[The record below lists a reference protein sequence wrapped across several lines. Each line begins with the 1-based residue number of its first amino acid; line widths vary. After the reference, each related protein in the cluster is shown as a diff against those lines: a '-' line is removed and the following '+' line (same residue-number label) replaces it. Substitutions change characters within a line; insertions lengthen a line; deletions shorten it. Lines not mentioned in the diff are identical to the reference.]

1 MIPKLSRTSERAN
14 ESVSERV
21 NERARACERQRTS
34 SSPPD
39 TEPSGVLLRIPR
51 RTGPG
56 HTAPPQ
62 HASSP
67 PHNTRGQTSSATHS
81 PSSPSSPGNPPWR
94 PRTRPS
100 TKPPMPPQPPPSCS
114 RPGET
119 ACSRSLWYYSCD
131 SCPPHPCTTP
141 EKSGNRRNAITHDV
155 GSTTRGGH
163 VGATGRA
170 DALLLPR
177 RSSSEDGEDWEYVY
191 SLRNVRFECPVKK
204 KGGYI
209 ETTTAS
215 SRQRRHSSCS
225 RRCRCIVVVVVAV
238 AVAVAVVLSF
248 SLLHHATP
256 SRACRPGNPTS
267 NTHVRV

>member
-1 MIPKLSRTSERAN
+1 MP
-14 ESVSERV
+14 
-21 NERARACERQRTS
+21 
-34 SSPPD
+34 
-39 TEPSGVLLRIPR
+39 RIPR

-67 PHNTRGQTSSATHS
+67 PHNTPGQTSSATHS

-114 RPGET
+114 RPAET

-131 SCPPHPCTTP
+131 SCPPHPCKTP

-155 GSTTRGGH
+155 GSTTPGGH
-163 VGATGRA
+163 AGATGRA

-177 RSSSEDGEDWEYVY
+177 RSSSEDGEEWEWSERRV
-191 SLRNVRFECPVKK
+191 SGRKEEGR
-204 KGGYI
+204 GYI
-209 ETTTAS
+209 EMTTAS

-225 RRCRCIVVVVVAV
+225 RSRSCRCIAVVVVVAV
-238 AVAVAVVLSF
+238 VAVLAAVVVSF
-248 SLLHHATP
+248 SLLHHADTVTRLP
-256 SRACRPGNPTS
+256 AGKSDQQHTRQ
-267 NTHVRV
+267 V